1 MTQADLAG
9 ALQLGGFNIDRAG
22 VAKVEGGYRQ
32 VSDVE
37 LVAIAEVLGV
47 PPGDLL
53 RGVDDPSSRSPE
65 GRSGP

>member
-1 MTQADLAG
+1 MTQADLAC
-9 ALQLGGFNIDRAG
+9 ALQLRGLNIDRAG

-37 LVAIAEVLGV
+37 LVTIAEVLGV

-53 RGVDDPSSRSPE
+53 RDLDEPSSRPP
-65 GRSGP
+65 GRHSGL